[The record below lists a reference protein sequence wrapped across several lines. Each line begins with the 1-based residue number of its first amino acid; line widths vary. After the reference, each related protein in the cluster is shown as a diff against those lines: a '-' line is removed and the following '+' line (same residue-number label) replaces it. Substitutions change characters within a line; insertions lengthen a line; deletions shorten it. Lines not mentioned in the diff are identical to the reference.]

1 MRSDSE
7 ESGNSSTSSSKD
19 EMKDEI
25 VDMYQMLREG
35 DPGKSWERTR
45 AVKFAENWKGARG
58 YF

>member
-35 DPGKSWERTR
+35 DPGKS
-45 AVKFAENWKGARG
+45 
-58 YF
+58 